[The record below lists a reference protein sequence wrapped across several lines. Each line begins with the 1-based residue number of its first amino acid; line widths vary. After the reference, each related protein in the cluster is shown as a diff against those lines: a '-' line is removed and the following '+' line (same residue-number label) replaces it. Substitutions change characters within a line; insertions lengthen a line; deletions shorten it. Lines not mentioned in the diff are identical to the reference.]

1 MIFIKAASL
10 TLEILEQA
18 ASIGPEGIAGGSISG
33 DLAGQKADEGS
44 SRGNRQNVF
53 ERGCSGG
60 KRILRSDLQNR
71 G

>member
-1 MIFIKAASL
+1 M
-10 TLEILEQA
+10 
-18 ASIGPEGIAGGSISG
+18 SG
-33 DLAGQKADEGS
+33 EEESRTRHWESLAGQKLDEGS
-44 SRGNRQNVF
+44 FRGNRQNVF